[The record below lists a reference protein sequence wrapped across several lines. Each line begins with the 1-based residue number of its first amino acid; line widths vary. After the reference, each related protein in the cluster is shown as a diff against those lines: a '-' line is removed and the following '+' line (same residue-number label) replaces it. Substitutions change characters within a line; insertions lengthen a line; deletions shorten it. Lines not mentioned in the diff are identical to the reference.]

1 MIESNNLTSETNV
14 ELKKKGRKPK
24 QVNYFDVV
32 EEQAVIRFLEA
43 TTYEERNKIY
53 NEFLRKPLDK
63 MISSII
69 RRYKLYR
76 KDMDFEEIHV
86 DTHSFLMT
94 KIEKFKPSKEKK
106 AYSYFGTICKNY
118 LMGQII
124 KDQKE
129 INRKISYEDISSNLE
144 NNEDFAYHIDNDT
157 LDSEKVIKCF
167 LDELNTFLESES
179 LNENELKLGQALY
192 DIFNDYE
199 QIFIGN
205 DNNKFNKNIILLT
218 LREMTNLTTKEI
230 RSSMKRYK
238 VMYVGLIQ
246 KMVK

>member
-1 MIESNNLTSETNV
+1 MVEINLTGETIV

-24 QVNYFDVV
+24 QVNYFDVA

-144 NNEDFAYHIDNDT
+144 NNENFSYYIDGDA
-157 LDSEKVIKCF
+157 LDSEKVIKH
-167 LDELNTFLESES
+167 FLEELDIFLETES
-179 LNENELKLGQALY
+179 LNENEIKLGHALY
-192 DIFNDYE
+192 DIFAGYDK
-199 QIFIGN
+199 IFIGN

-230 RSSMKRYK
+230 RGSMKRYK
-238 VMYVGLIQ
+238 VMYATLIQ